1 VNTACTLWSHIDPFM
16 FDKFEALCKLCFCV
30 INAGGAAERFVAISS
45 KVTPWGFGPEFHFSY
60 VARFM

>member
-1 VNTACTLWSHIDPFM
+1 M

-45 KVTPWGFGPEFHFSY
+45 KVIPWGFGPEIHFSY